1 MGARSRGRPGP
12 WSWPPALR
20 SAAAREDLLALLFQR
35 LAADEV
41 AHEGVGRVMMQVV
54 WRVPLRDAALLITP
68 MRSAMAKASA

>member
-1 MGARSRGRPGP
+1 MGAPFAR
-12 WSWPPALR
+12 
-20 SAAAREDLLALLFQR
+20 AARTLVLAARVAFSGRARRLLALLFQR